1 MRAQTS
7 AEMAGHAGGG
17 CGATRPR
24 PGDGPPT
31 SPACPGSGPDRSAG
45 QLAPGQ
51 AQSAEEFL
59 CRFGDAIDD
68 RVAEILD
75 ERDALRPRQRPRASL
90 AVVAL
95 LPAMC
100 ATILLR
106 HEAAAVCAVW
116 LSAAVACLAVLTTRP
131 GRP

>member
-7 AEMAGHAGGG
+7 LEMAGHGG
-17 CGATRPR
+17 
-24 PGDGPPT
+24 DEPPA
-31 SPACPGSGPDRSAG
+31 SPACPGSGPDRSPDRW
-45 QLAPGQ
+45 APGQ

-75 ERDALRPRQRPRASL
+75 ERDALRPRPRPRASF
-90 AVVAL
+90 AVIAL
-95 LPAMC
+95 LPAMT

-116 LSAAVACLAVLTTRP
+116 LSAAVACIAVFTARP

>member
-7 AEMAGHAGGG
+7 AEMAGHG
-17 CGATRPR
+17 
-24 PGDGPPT
+24 GDGPPA
-31 SPACPGSGPDRSAG
+31 SPACPGSGPDRSADRWV
-45 QLAPGQ
+45 PGQ

-59 CRFGDAIDD
+59 WRFGDAIDD

-75 ERDALRPRQRPRASL
+75 ERDTLRPRPGPRPRTSF

-95 LPAMC
+95 LPAVT

-116 LSAAVACLAVLTTRP
+116 LSAAIACLAVFTTRP

>member
-7 AEMAGHAGGG
+7 AEMAGHG
-17 CGATRPR
+17 
-24 PGDGPPT
+24 GDGPPA
-31 SPACPGSGPDRSAG
+31 SPACPGSGPDRSADRW
-45 QLAPGQ
+45 APGQ
-51 AQSAEEFL
+51 TQSSQEFL

-75 ERDALRPRQRPRASL
+75 ERDALRLRLRPRAGF

-95 LPAMC
+95 LPAIT

-116 LSAAVACLAVLTTRP
+116 LSAAAACLAVFATRP

>member
-7 AEMAGHAGGG
+7 AEIAGHG
-17 CGATRPR
+17 
-24 PGDGPPT
+24 GDGPPA
-31 SPACPGSGPDRSAG
+31 SPACPGSGPDRSADRWV
-45 QLAPGQ
+45 PGP
-51 AQSAEEFL
+51 AQSAEEYL

-75 ERDALRPRQRPRASL
+75 ERDALRPRLRPRASF

-95 LPAMC
+95 LPAMT

-116 LSAAVACLAVLTTRP
+116 LSAAVACLAVFTTRP

>member
-7 AEMAGHAGGG
+7 TEMAG
-17 CGATRPR
+17 RS
-24 PGDGPPT
+24 GDGPPAP
-31 SPACPGSGPDRSAG
+31 PACPGSGPGRSTD
-45 QLAPGQ
+45 PWVPEQ
-51 AQSAEEFL
+51 AQSAGEFL
-59 CRFGDAIDD
+59 YRFGDAIDD

-75 ERDALRPRQRPRASL
+75 ERDALRPRRQRPRAGL

-95 LPAMC
+95 LPAMT

-116 LSAAVACLAVLTTRP
+116 LSAVVACLAVFTTWP

>member
-1 MRAQTS
+1 MQAQTS
-7 AEMAGHAGGG
+7 AEMAGHGGDE
-17 CGATRPR
+17 A
-24 PGDGPPT
+24 PT
-31 SPACPGSGPDRSAG
+31 SPARPGSGPDRSAG
-45 QLAPGQ
+45 RWAPGQ
-51 AQSAEEFL
+51 EQSAEEFL

-75 ERDALRPRQRPRASL
+75 ERDALRSRPRAGF

-95 LPAMC
+95 LPAMT

-116 LSAAVACLAVLTTRP
+116 LSAAVACLAVFTTRP

>member
-1 MRAQTS
+1 MRGQTS
-7 AEMAGHAGGG
+7 AEMARHA
-17 CGATRPR
+17 
-24 PGDGPPT
+24 GDGPPA
-31 SPACPGSGPDRSAG
+31 SPGCPGSGPDRGAG
-45 QLAPGQ
+45 QWAPGQ
-51 AQSAEEFL
+51 APSAEEFL

-75 ERDALRPRQRPRASL
+75 ERDALRPRPRSRPGASF

-95 LPAMC
+95 LPAIT

-106 HEAAAVCAVW
+106 HEPAAVCAVW
-116 LSAAVACLAVLTTRP
+116 LSAAVACLAVFAAQP

>member
-1 MRAQTS
+1 MQAQTS
-7 AEMAGHAGGG
+7 AEMAGHAG
-17 CGATRPR
+17 
-24 PGDGPPT
+24 DGSPT
-31 SPACPGSGPDRSAG
+31 SPACPGSGPGRSAG
-45 QLAPGQ
+45 QWAPGP

-75 ERDALRPRQRPRASL
+75 ERDALRPRPRASF

-95 LPAMC
+95 LPTMC

-106 HEAAAVCAVW
+106 DEAAAVCAVW

>member
-7 AEMAGHAGGG
+7 AEMAGHS
-17 CGATRPR
+17 
-24 PGDGPPT
+24 GDGPPA
-31 SPACPGSGPDRSAG
+31 SPACPGTGPDRSADRWV
-45 QLAPGQ
+45 PGL
-51 AQSAEEFL
+51 AQSGEEFL

-75 ERDALRPRQRPRASL
+75 EREALRLRSRPRASF

-95 LPAMC
+95 LPAMT

-116 LSAAVACLAVLTTRP
+116 LSAAVACLAVFTTRP

>member
-1 MRAQTS
+1 MSVRTQTS
-7 AEMAGHAGGG
+7 AEMAGPG
-17 CGATRPR
+17 
-24 PGDGPPT
+24 GDGLPA
-31 SPACPGSGPDRSAG
+31 SPACPGSGPDRSADRRV
-45 QLAPGQ
+45 PGQ

-59 CRFGDAIDD
+59 CHFGDAIDE

-75 ERDALRPRQRPRASL
+75 ERDALRPRLRPRASF

-95 LPAMC
+95 LPAMT

-116 LSAAVACLAVLTTRP
+116 LSAAVACLAVFTTRP

>member
-7 AEMAGHAGGG
+7 AEMAGHGGDE
-17 CGATRPR
+17 A
-24 PGDGPPT
+24 PT
-31 SPACPGSGPDRSAG
+31 SPARPGSGSGPDRSAG
-45 QLAPGQ
+45 RWAPGRE
-51 AQSAEEFL
+51 QSAEEFL

-75 ERDALRPRQRPRASL
+75 ERDALCPRPRPRASF

-95 LPAMC
+95 LPAMT

-116 LSAAVACLAVLTTRP
+116 LSAAVACLAVFTTRP

>member
-1 MRAQTS
+1 MSVRTQTS
-7 AEMAGHAGGG
+7 AETAGPG
-17 CGATRPR
+17 
-24 PGDGPPT
+24 GDGLPA
-31 SPACPGSGPDRSAG
+31 SPACPGSGPDRSADRWV
-45 QLAPGQ
+45 PGQ

-68 RVAEILD
+68 RVAEVLD
-75 ERDALRPRQRPRASL
+75 ERDALRPRLRPRASF

-95 LPAMC
+95 LPAMT

-116 LSAAVACLAVLTTRP
+116 LSAAVACLAVFTTRP

>member
-7 AEMAGHAGGG
+7 AELAGHG
-17 CGATRPR
+17 
-24 PGDGPPT
+24 GDGAPA
-31 SPACPGSGPDRSAG
+31 SPACPGSGPDRGADRWV
-45 QLAPGQ
+45 PGQ
-51 AQSAEEFL
+51 AQSAEEYL

-75 ERDALRPRQRPRASL
+75 ERDALRPRARPRASF

-95 LPAMC
+95 LPAVT

-116 LSAAVACLAVLTTRP
+116 LSAAVACLAILTTRP

>member
-7 AEMAGHAGGG
+7 AEIAGHG
-17 CGATRPR
+17 
-24 PGDGPPT
+24 GDGPPA
-31 SPACPGSGPDRSAG
+31 SPACPRSGPDRSADWWV
-45 QLAPGQ
+45 PGQ

-59 CRFGDAIDD
+59 WRFGDAIDD

-75 ERDALRPRQRPRASL
+75 EQETLRPRPWPRASF
-90 AVVAL
+90 AVAAL
-95 LPAMC
+95 LPTIT

-116 LSAAVACLAVLTTRP
+116 LSAALACLAVFTTRP

>member
-7 AEMAGHAGGG
+7 AEMAGHG
-17 CGATRPR
+17 
-24 PGDGPPT
+24 GDGPPA
-31 SPACPGSGPDRSAG
+31 SPACPGSGPDRSADRWV
-45 QLAPGQ
+45 PGQ
-51 AQSAEEFL
+51 AQSAEEYL
-59 CRFGDAIDD
+59 CSFGDAIDD

-75 ERDALRPRQRPRASL
+75 ERDALRPRPRPCASF
-90 AVVAL
+90 AVVAM
-95 LPAMC
+95 LPAVT

-116 LSAAVACLAVLTTRP
+116 LSAAVACLAVFTTRP

>member
-7 AEMAGHAGGG
+7 AEMAGHGGDE
-17 CGATRPR
+17 APA
-24 PGDGPPT
+24 
-31 SPACPGSGPDRSAG
+31 SPARPGSGPDRSADRW
-45 QLAPGQ
+45 APGQ
-51 AQSAEEFL
+51 EQSAEEFL

-75 ERDALRPRQRPRASL
+75 ERDALRPRPRAGL

-95 LPAMC
+95 LPAMT

-106 HEAAAVCAVW
+106 HEAAAVCAIW
-116 LSAAVACLAVLTTRP
+116 LSAAVACIAVFTTRP
-131 GRP
+131 GRQ

>member
-7 AEMAGHAGGG
+7 AEITGHG
-17 CGATRPR
+17 
-24 PGDGPPT
+24 GDGPPA
-31 SPACPGSGPDRSAG
+31 SPACARSGPDRSADRW
-45 QLAPGQ
+45 APGQ
-51 AQSAEEFL
+51 AHSAEEFL
-59 CRFGDAIDD
+59 WRFGDAIDD

-75 ERDALRPRQRPRASL
+75 ERETLRPRPWPRASF

-95 LPAMC
+95 LPTIT

-116 LSAAVACLAVLTTRP
+116 LSAALACLAVFTTRP

>member
-1 MRAQTS
+1 MRGQTS
-7 AEMAGHAGGG
+7 TEMAGHG
-17 CGATRPR
+17 
-24 PGDGPPT
+24 GDGLPA
-31 SPACPGSGPDRSAG
+31 SPARPGSGPDRSADWWV
-45 QLAPGQ
+45 PGQ
-51 AQSAEEFL
+51 AQSAGEVL

-68 RVAEILD
+68 RVAGILD
-75 ERDALRPRQRPRASL
+75 ERDTLRLRPRPRAGF

-95 LPAMC
+95 LPAMT

-116 LSAAVACLAVLTTRP
+116 LSAAVACLAVFTTRP

>member
-7 AEMAGHAGGG
+7 AEMAGHG
-17 CGATRPR
+17 
-24 PGDGPPT
+24 GDGPPA
-31 SPACPGSGPDRSAG
+31 SPACPGSGPDRRTDPW
-45 QLAPGQ
+45 APGQ
-51 AQSAEEFL
+51 AQSAKEFL

-68 RVAEILD
+68 RVAEALD
-75 ERDALRPRQRPRASL
+75 EREALRPRPRHRPRASF

-95 LPAMC
+95 LPALT

-116 LSAAVACLAVLTTRP
+116 LSAAVACLAVFTTRP

>member
-7 AEMAGHAGGG
+7 AEMAGHGGDE
-17 CGATRPR
+17 A
-24 PGDGPPT
+24 PT
-31 SPACPGSGPDRSAG
+31 SPARPGSGSGPDRSAG
-45 QLAPGQ
+45 RWAPGRE
-51 AQSAEEFL
+51 QSAEEFL

-75 ERDALRPRQRPRASL
+75 ERDALCPRPRPRAGF

-95 LPAMC
+95 LPAMT

-116 LSAAVACLAVLTTRP
+116 LSAAVACIAVFTTRP
-131 GRP
+131 GRQ

>member
-1 MRAQTS
+1 MRAQIS
-7 AEMAGHAGGG
+7 PAVAAG
-17 CGATRPR
+17 CS
-24 PGDGPPT
+24 GDGPT
-31 SPACPGSGPDRSAG
+31 ASATARPGSAPDEVGADRWTAG
-45 QLAPGQ
+45 QV
-51 AQSAEEFL
+51 QSAEEFL

-75 ERDALRPRQRPRASL
+75 EREALRLRSRPRPRARF

-95 LPAMC
+95 LPAMT

-116 LSAAVACLAVLTTRP
+116 LAAAVACLAVFTTPP

>member
-7 AEMAGHAGGG
+7 AETAGHAG
-17 CGATRPR
+17 
-24 PGDGPPT
+24 DGMPT
-31 SPACPGSGPDRSAG
+31 SPACPGSGPDRGAG
-45 QLAPGQ
+45 LWAPGQ

-68 RVAEILD
+68 RIAEILD
-75 ERDALRPRQRPRASL
+75 ERDALRPRPWPRASF

-95 LPAMC
+95 LPAIT

-106 HEAAAVCAVW
+106 HEAAAVGAVW
-116 LSAAVACLAVLTTRP
+116 LSAAVAWLAVFTTRP

>member
-1 MRAQTS
+1 MSVRTQTS
-7 AEMAGHAGGG
+7 AEMAGPG
-17 CGATRPR
+17 
-24 PGDGPPT
+24 GDGPPA
-31 SPACPGSGPDRSAG
+31 SPACPGSGPDRSADRWV
-45 QLAPGQ
+45 PGQ

-68 RVAEILD
+68 RVAEVLD
-75 ERDALRPRQRPRASL
+75 ERDALRPRPRASF

-95 LPAMC
+95 LPAVT

-116 LSAAVACLAVLTTRP
+116 LSAAVACLAVFTTRP

>member
-1 MRAQTS
+1 MSMRIQTS
-7 AEMAGHAGGG
+7 AEMAGPG
-17 CGATRPR
+17 
-24 PGDGPPT
+24 GDGPPA
-31 SPACPGSGPDRSAG
+31 SPACPGSGPDGASADRW
-45 QLAPGQ
+45 APGQ
-51 AQSAEEFL
+51 AQSAGEFL
-59 CRFGDAIDD
+59 YRFGDAIDD

-75 ERDALRPRQRPRASL
+75 ERDALRPRLPRGSF

-95 LPAMC
+95 LPAMT

-116 LSAAVACLAVLTTRP
+116 LSAAVACLAVFTTRP

>member
-7 AEMAGHAGGG
+7 AEMAGHGGNE
-17 CGATRPR
+17 
-24 PGDGPPT
+24 PPAL
-31 SPACPGSGPDRSAG
+31 PACPGSGSDRSAG
-45 QLAPGQ
+45 WWAPGQ

-59 CRFGDAIDD
+59 CRFGDTIDD

-75 ERDALRPRQRPRASL
+75 ERDALRPRPRARASF

-95 LPAMC
+95 LPAMT

-116 LSAAVACLAVLTTRP
+116 LSAAVACLAVFTTRP

>member
-1 MRAQTS
+1 MYVRAQTS
-7 AEMAGHAGGG
+7 AEMAEPG
-17 CGATRPR
+17 
-24 PGDGPPT
+24 GDGPPA
-31 SPACPGSGPDRSAG
+31 SPACPGSGPDRRADRWV
-45 QLAPGQ
+45 PGQ

-68 RVAEILD
+68 RVAEVLD
-75 ERDALRPRQRPRASL
+75 ERDALRPRPRPRPRAGF

-95 LPAMC
+95 LPAMT

-116 LSAAVACLAVLTTRP
+116 LSAAVACIAVFTTRP

>member
-7 AEMAGHAGGG
+7 AEMAGNG
-17 CGATRPR
+17 
-24 PGDGPPT
+24 GDGPSA
-31 SPACPGSGPDRSAG
+31 SPFCPGSGPDRVERWV
-45 QLAPGQ
+45 PGQ

-75 ERDALRPRQRPRASL
+75 EREALRLRSRPRPRARF

-95 LPAMC
+95 LPAMT

-116 LSAAVACLAVLTTRP
+116 LSAAVACLAVFTTRP